1 MDNNELKLEKTTVCT
16 QKTVLDEIG
25 EQPIE
30 KDIILPDYYPDI
42 FRVLKCT
49 VIPCADSHS
58 INGGRLSYELSA
70 LVRVWYLE
78 EDSSRIYSIEQ
89 NVSYSRSC
97 DIDSDVLDPTV
108 IIDPSCDYVNCRV
121 ANSRRL
127 DIRGA
132 LSVHIKACGT
142 ELSEIITKAEGA
154 GIETKLEELTYP
166 AKRLTAAKR
175 ITLIEELELSRTKPQ
190 IGAVLR
196 SSCRV
201 SQKEHKMIAGKLI
214 TKGDAEL
221 TLLYSCVDSQ
231 GEDTVESMSFSLPF
245 SQIIDIDGIDDTF
258 DAQVDISCSECE
270 IIPKSEDSSSAEC
283 EIVLFVRCTAIKYE
297 QANAVTDAFS
307 TLYDT
312 ELSEISGFSD
322 AGSAEIA
329 DTAEVSASLA
339 KNGEGINC
347 VYDCTAECTKA
358 DCRFDEESGK
368 LSVSGNV
375 CFRLLGKNSE
385 GTPVFIEKDAAF
397 EKELTAEG
405 ISADSLCDISAEVSS
420 CSYRLTSDS
429 TADANAVIQIK
440 GTVHSKDIVTALSDI
455 KADTSKPAETSDTA
469 TIRLCRCDA
478 GEDIWSVAKR
488 CRASVDAILE
498 SNELTAD
505 DPISGILLVPQ
516 C

>member
-25 EQPIE
+25 EQPVE

-70 LVRVWYLE
+70 LIRVWYLE
-78 EDSSRIYSIEQ
+78 ENSSRIYSIEQ
-89 NVSYSRSC
+89 NVSYSRSS

-108 IIDPSCDYVNCRV
+108 IIEPSCDYVNCRV

-132 LSVHIKACGT
+132 LSVHIKAYGT
-142 ELSEIITKAEGA
+142 ELSELITHAEGA

-166 AKRLTAAKR
+166 AGRLTAAKR

-196 SSCRV
+196 SSSKV
-201 SQKEHKMIAGKLI
+201 TQKEHKMIAGKLI

-258 DAQVDISCSECE
+258 DAQVDISCSECD
-270 IIPKSEDSSSAEC
+270 IIPKTGDSSSAEC
-283 EIVLFVRCTAIKYE
+283 EIVLLVRCTAVKYE
-297 QANAVTDAFS
+297 QTRAVTDAFS

-312 ELSEISGFSD
+312 ELTSITGFTASDSSDISDS
-322 AGSAEIA
+322 
-329 DTAEVSASLA
+329 TEVNAVLS
-339 KNGEGINC
+339 KNGEGISC
-347 VYDCTAECTKA
+347 VYDCTAECGKINS
-358 DCRFDEESGK
+358 RFDEDSGK
-368 LSVSGNV
+368 LTVSGNV

-385 GTPVFIEKDAAF
+385 GTPVFIEKDVPF
-397 EKELTAEG
+397 EKELSAEG
-405 ISADSLCDISAEVSS
+405 LSENSEYDFSAEVSS

-440 GTVHSKDIVTALSDI
+440 GTVRSKDTVRALSDI
-455 KADTSKPAETSDTA
+455 TADTSKPAETSDTA

-488 CRASVDAILE
+488 CRASVSAILE

>member
-108 IIDPSCDYVNCRV
+108 IIEPSCDYVNCRV

-196 SSCRV
+196 
-201 SQKEHKMIAGKLI
+201 
-214 TKGDAEL
+214 
-221 TLLYSCVDSQ
+221 
-231 GEDTVESMSFSLPF
+231 SFSLPF

-440 GTVHSKDIVTALSDI
+440 GTVHSKDTVTALSDI